1 MTTRPKRRKKAARR
15 AAKKPAAGKSAA
27 TKKAALKTRGAKPA
41 RRRKGASKTKPAR
54 SAAAAKGVKTVIRP
68 KTVAAGA
75 ARKAEGSRRR
85 LALLGASGR
94 RPKAAAK
101 RGPARGR
108 VGVRRRAPKPAV
120 RAPRVPGVAIKGAI
134 GPRYGEV
141 LTPAALRFLAELH
154 HAFEAARERLL
165 AARAEQQRRYD
176 AGELPDFRPGTRVIR
191 DDPDWRVAPIPP
203 DLQDR
208 RIEITGPVDRKM
220 IVNALNSGAHVF
232 MADFEDANSPTWAN
246 NIEGQIN
253 LKDRWAGKLDFVDP
267 ESRKHYRLGE
277 NPAVLIMR
285 PRGWHLVEE
294 HLSVD
299 GEPISGA
306 LFDFGL
312 YFFHNAQAQIAAGT
326 GPYFYLPKLEA
337 LEEARLWNEVFVFA
351 QERLGIANGTIRAT
365 VLIETL
371 PAAFEMEEILY
382 ELRDHVAGL
391 NAGRWDFIFSFIKK
405 LAKNK
410 DLILPDRG
418 QVVMG
423 EAFLG
428 AYAALLVKTCHS
440 RGAFAMG
447 GMAAQIP
454 IKNDAAA
461 NEAAFAKVRADKERE
476 VRDGYDGTWVAHP
489 DLVPVA
495 REVFDRM
502 LPEKNQIGRVRQ
514 HVRVLREDLLKIHHG
529 TKTEEGFRL
538 NIRVGVQY
546 IEAWLRGR
554 GAVPIYHL
562 MEDAATAE
570 ISRAQIWQWIRYEA
584 ELEGGL
590 IATEKLFERALA
602 EEMER
607 VKREVGAEAYAK
619 GRFPEAIALFRDI
632 SLAPE
637 FVEFLT
643 IPAYRLIV

>member
-1 MTTRPKRRKKAARR
+1 MTTRPKKKKTAKKTKKR
-15 AAKKPAAGKSAA
+15 AAKKAVKKRVVKA
-27 TKKAALKTRGAKPA
+27 TRKKNKKVAAKPA
-41 RRRKGASKTKPAR
+41 AARAKSKAAPRASSAKAKAAAPRVAAKR
-54 SAAAAKGVKTVIRP
+54 SA
-68 KTVAAGA
+68 
-75 ARKAEGSRRR
+75 RRQFPT
-85 LALLGASGR
+85 LGASGR
-94 RPKAAAK
+94 RHKALAP

-108 VGVRRRAPKPAV
+108 VETARSRGLKPAAN
-120 RAPRVPGVAIKGAI
+120 APRVAGVSVKGKLGA
-134 GPRYGEV
+134 RYNEI

-154 HAFEAARERLL
+154 REFEAPRERLL
-165 AARAEQQRRYD
+165 AARAEQQALYD
-176 AGELPDFRPGTRVIR
+176 AGKKPDFRSETKSIR
-191 DDPDWRVAPIPP
+191 DDADWRVAPIPA
-203 DLQDR
+203 DLLDR
-208 RIEITGPVDRKM
+208 RVEITGPVDRKM

-253 LKDRWAGKLDFVDP
+253 LKDRWAGKIDFTDKDNGK
-267 ESRKHYRLGE
+267 RYALGE
-277 NPAVLIMR
+277 KPAVLIVR

-294 HLSVD
+294 HLTVD
-299 GEPISGA
+299 NKPISGS

-326 GPYFYLPKLEA
+326 GPFFYLPKLETH
-337 LEEARLWNEVFVFA
+337 EEARLWNEVFVFA
-351 QERLGIANGTIRAT
+351 QERLGIPNGTIRAT

-382 ELRDHVAGL
+382 ELRDHIAGL
-391 NAGRWDFIFSFIKK
+391 NAGRWDYIFSFIKK
-405 LAKNK
+405 LARHK
-410 DLILPDRG
+410 DCILPDRS

-428 AYAALLVKTCHS
+428 EYAALLVKTCHS

-454 IKNDAAA
+454 IKNDPAA
-461 NEAAFAKVRADKERE
+461 NDAAFAKVRADKERE
-476 VRDGYDGTWVAHP
+476 ARDGYDGTWVAHP

-495 REVFDRM
+495 REVFERM
-502 LPEKNQIGRVRQ
+502 LPEQNQLGRVRQ
-514 HVRVLREDLLKIHHG
+514 HVRVLREDLLKIHDG
-529 TKTEEGFRL
+529 AKTEEGFRL

-554 GAVPIYHL
+554 GAVPIYNL

-584 ELEGGL
+584 ELEGG
-590 IATEKLFERALA
+590 TVVMPKLFERALT

-607 VKREVGAEAYAK
+607 VKEEVGADAYAD
-619 GRFPEAIALFRDI
+619 GRFAEAIALFRDI

-637 FVEFLT
+637 FIDFLT